1 MTIAQ
6 YELLDHAGNVM
17 TLTRPVTLTQIEG
30 LGMPDVQHISERGA
44 QQHGETYIA
53 SWLKGRVV
61 NLAFMYS
68 NGCPASVW
76 ETREDFIYLASQF
89 IDGFTLRV
97 KLPTGAVRCV
107 DLRYVDG
114 LSLPR
119 ANTTPSTIQ
128 AFVMQCKTFDNP
140 TLYDP
145 ELVTLSWTM
154 GADIGTWLFAL
165 GFPAGFGTTILAPA
179 PATIHYPGTWD
190 AYPTIRINGPAHDV
204 VITNTSTG
212 EVLDFTGYD
221 LLVGHYIEINLTP
234 GVKTVLL
241 DGVTN
246 MIDKL
251 TDDSD
256 LGTFHMGKHPEVPNG
271 DNNISVVVEALS
283 SGPTTSVVM
292 TYYARYIG
300 V

>member
-6 YELLDHAGNVM
+6 YELLDKAGNVIP
-17 TLTRPVTLTQIEG
+17 LAKPLTLTQIDG

-44 QQHGETYIA
+44 QQHGETYIS
-53 SWLKGRVV
+53 SWLKGRTV
-61 NLAFMYS
+61 NLAFTYS

-76 ETREDFIYLASQF
+76 EVREQFVYLASQF
-89 IDGFTLRV
+89 IDGFTLRA
-97 KLPTGAVRCV
+97 KLPTGAVRCI

-119 ANTTPSTIQ
+119 TNVTPNTIQ

-145 ELVTLSWTM
+145 QLMTLSWTM
-154 GADIGTWLFAL
+154 GAAAGSWSFPL
-165 GFPAGFGTTILAPA
+165 GFPAGFGASILSPA
-179 PATIHYPGTWD
+179 PATIPYPGTWD
-190 AYPTIRINGPAHDV
+190 TYPTIRINGPADDA

-212 EVLDFTGYD
+212 EKLDFTGYT
-221 LLVGHYIEINLTP
+221 LLVGHYIEIDLTP

-241 DGVTN
+241 DGSAN
-246 MIDKL
+246 LIDKL

-256 LGTFHMGKHPEVPNG
+256 LGTFHMGKHPDVPNG
-271 DNNISVVVEALS
+271 DNTITVVATGA
-283 SGPTTSVVM
+283 GPTTSVIM
-292 TYYARYIG
+292 TYYIRYVG
-300 V
+300 A